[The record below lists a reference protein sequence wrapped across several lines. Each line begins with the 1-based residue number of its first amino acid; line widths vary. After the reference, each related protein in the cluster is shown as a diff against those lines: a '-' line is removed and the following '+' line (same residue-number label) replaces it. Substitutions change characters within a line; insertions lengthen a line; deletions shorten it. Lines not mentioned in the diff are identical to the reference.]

1 MSVNTFNGVSDFA
14 DGDVIV
20 LSSRHDTSGSAP
32 LIPYLVVGGAG
43 GNATNAREIYGEA
56 GHIPTIGNGTDGFGI
71 QIIGQSNVHLHDVVV
86 LGGTTYG
93 IRCTG
98 ASSGNRFEDITIN
111 GGGSF
116 AMYCAT
122 HTNLRL
128 RRITVPAC
136 PKAGII
142 VTGCP
147 TFLVQDCVVLDYMQV
162 SGNYDG
168 IATGDGS
175 SGRVERCRTEMVE
188 QRNGLGSGF
197 DSSGTVGAP
206 AVVTHVACYTKNAYN
221 GFSASG
227 DDNTADFVTFHGC
240 IEENSLAAGAYIY
253 ESVNCKIINCTISRA
268 LIVNLANSHVKLLL
282 LNSIIGGDTAN
293 EIAAELDQNLLDVYI
308 ADYNCFI
315 PGSINTIKDVGV
327 GYKTLAQWHTA
338 TGQEGHSLEQSVQ
351 FNADWMPLD
360 SELLAAGTRQAGV
373 QAYDSLPLPLHPDIG
388 AVQDRSYPGRKA
400 SIGGSRL

>member
-1 MSVNTFNGVSDFA
+1 
-14 DGDVIV
+14 
-20 LSSRHDTSGSAP
+20 
-32 LIPYLVVGGAG
+32 
-43 GNATNAREIYGEA
+43 
-56 GHIPTIGNGTDGFGI
+56 
-71 QIIGQSNVHLHDVVV
+71 
-86 LGGTTYG
+86 
-93 IRCTG
+93 
-98 ASSGNRFEDITIN
+98 
-111 GGGSF
+111 
-116 AMYCAT
+116 
-122 HTNLRL
+122 
-128 RRITVPAC
+128 
-136 PKAGII
+136 
-142 VTGCP
+142 
-147 TFLVQDCVVLDYMQV
+147 
-162 SGNYDG
+162 
-168 IATGDGS
+168 
-175 SGRVERCRTEMVE
+175 
-188 QRNGLGSGF
+188 
-197 DSSGTVGAP
+197 
-206 AVVTHVACYTKNAYN
+206 VVTHVACYTKNAYN